1 MGLFG
6 KSKKAKEKEY
16 LEKIHAQDCKHHD
29 FLMTVRGVF
38 ALVGEGTVIAGIV
51 QSGMCREGERAVLVK
66 TNGQVLETQ
75 ITGIDLRTKE
85 RRPNGAVYTSEMAGL
100 KLRGLKKEEVEV
112 GDRLVI
118 RNAMN
123 GIEEPFRQ

>member
-1 MGLFG
+1 ME
-6 KSKKAKEKEY
+6 KAKKRR
-16 LEKIHAQDCKHHD
+16 KRNIWKRSTAQDCKHHD

-100 KLRGLKKEEVEV
+100 KLRGLKKEEVRSRRPPGYPKRDEWV
-112 GDRLVI
+112 
-118 RNAMN
+118 
-123 GIEEPFRQ
+123 